1 MRKAFKKGSEDNLTA
16 MVIEFPWQG
25 TYFLGPAP
33 LYGAPLASCLL
44 IRLRPILNA
53 HGLDGLDFD
62 KHLRVAKEVE
72 DKKAEEYAA
81 AKAKA
86 DATADDNIFG

>member
-1 MRKAFKKGSEDNLTA
+1 L
-16 MVIEFPWQG
+16 VP
-25 TYFLGPAP
+25 GP
-33 LYGAPLASCLL
+33 LFFYGELFASCPF
-44 IRLRPILNA
+44 IHLRPILYA
-53 HGLDGLDFD
+53 QCLDGLDFD
-62 KHLRVAKEVE
+62 THLRVAKEVE